1 MSEWWTYRPSDF
13 LLFSS
18 RAYGR
23 LVERH
28 NAEMW
33 PLHLLALAMGIAVL
47 VLLWRR
53 PRVAAPAIA
62 VLLAVA
68 WAFSGWSF
76 HLQRYAAINWA
87 ATGFAAAHFVQA
99 GLLLVAAAWSW
110 RRSWRLSASPT
121 ASIGFALVLFGWP
134 AVALLL
140 GRPWTQSEAWGLMP
154 DPTAFGTLL
163 LAPLLPWRG
172 RLWLAPIPLAAAA
185 VGAMTQWLLVSPH

>member
-1 MSEWWTYRPSDF
+1 MSEWWSYRPSDF

-28 NAEMW
+28 NAEAW
-33 PLHLLALAMGIAVL
+33 PLHLVALAAGIAIL

-53 PRVAAPAIA
+53 PVWGAPAVA
-62 VLLAVA
+62 VLLALA

-87 ATGFAAAHFVQA
+87 APWFAAAHGVQVV
-99 GLLLVAAAWSW
+99 LLLVAAAWSW
-110 RRSWRLSASPT
+110 RHRWLLRRSPVAF
-121 ASIGFALVLFGWP
+121 AGFAIVLFGWP

-140 GRPWTQSEAWGLMP
+140 GRPWTQGEMFGLMP
-154 DPTAFGTLL
+154 DPTALATLAL
-163 LAPLLPWRG
+163 LPLLSPRG
-172 RLWLAPIPLAAAA
+172 WLWLVPVPLAAACT
-185 VGAMTQWLLVSPH
+185 GLMTQWLLVAPR

>member
-1 MSEWWTYRPSDF
+1 MSEWWSYRPSDF

-28 NAEMW
+28 NAETW
-33 PLHLLALAMGIAVL
+33 PLHLVALAAGVAVL

-53 PRVAAPAIA
+53 PRHAAPAIA
-62 VLLAVA
+62 VLLAIA
-68 WAFSGWSF
+68 WAFSGWRF
-76 HLQRYAAINWA
+76 HQQRYSAINWA
-87 ATGFAAAHFVQA
+87 ATWFAAAHGTQA
-99 GLLLVAAAWSW
+99 VMLLFAAVWSW
-110 RRSWRLSASPT
+110 RRNWSVRASPA

-134 AVALLL
+134 GVALLL
-140 GRPWTQSEAWGLMP
+140 GRPWTQSEVWGVMP

-172 RLWLAPIPLAAAA
+172 RLWLAPIPLVAA
-185 VGAMTQWLLVSPH
+185 VLGAMTQWLLVSPH